1 MVTSI
6 THKPRVLWEKQNV
19 EAAGWKARA
28 VTAVYVPM
36 VAALV
41 DPQTSETLERKTI
54 RARDW
59 SYLGSSASL
68 STLPSMPSVHG

>member
-6 THKPRVLWEKQNV
+6 THRPRVLWEKQNV
-19 EAAGWKARA
+19 EAAGWKA
-28 VTAVYVPM
+28 TAVYVPM

-41 DPQTSETLERKTI
+41 GPQTSETLERKTM

-59 SYLGSSASL
+59 SYLGCSANL